1 MVVGSHAKELDS
13 PGGCGIVALQMHA
26 LLSLVSSLPTSL
38 FVTSGIM
45 LCCGLLGK
53 VWADAV
59 RLSFLDTRDLRS
71 VEREHPY
78 LPSLRIIA
86 GVAVCTGSLLA
97 VALTSLTG
105 RVPFHGPDA
114 WMYLAALFALL
125 GSAGILA
132 EMRWGAGDYVFAVTL
147 GTAVA
152 FLLLVLQRT
161 AHGAALVVT
170 LSMVVQLLS
179 TCIAGYFLFFQSW
192 SRRVRWSAVVT
203 LAFWLVLFNVGK

>member
-1 MVVGSHAKELDS
+1 
-13 PGGCGIVALQMHA
+13 MHA
-26 LLSLVSSLPTSL
+26 LLSTASSLPTSL
-38 FVTSGIM
+38 FVTSGVM

-59 RLSFLDTRDLRS
+59 HLSFLDSRDLRS

-97 VALTSLTG
+97 VALTALKG
-105 RVPFHGPDA
+105 RAPFDGPDA
-114 WMYLAALFALL
+114 WMYLAGLFALL
-125 GSAGILA
+125 GSAGVLA
-132 EMRWGAGDYVFAVTL
+132 EMRWGAGDYGFAATL

-161 AHGAALVVT
+161 AHWVT
-170 LSMVVQLLS
+170 PAVRISVVVQLVS
-179 TCIAGYFLFFQSW
+179 TCIAGYFLFFRSW
-192 SRRVRWSAVVT
+192 SRRVRWSV
-203 LAFWLVLFNVGK
+203 LAALVFWLVLFKVRG